1 MEKRAFT
8 LSDFCTRY
16 GIGRTK
22 AYDEI
27 ASGRLR
33 AVKVGRRTLV
43 TESDAET
50 WLVALPKIG
59 IEPRRDL
66 SGSASKAEPTLV
78 DTAKTVAGNH
88 GDRR

>member
-27 ASGRLR
+27 AIGRLR

-43 TESDAET
+43 TENDAEA
-50 WLVALPKIG
+50 WLIALPNIG
-59 IEPRRDL
+59 IEQRKDL
-66 SGSASKAEPTLV
+66 SDSVPKPIG
-78 DTAKTVAGNH
+78 TAKTAAGKL
-88 GDRR
+88 GERS